1 MNMQKILQEAQKMQ
15 AQLQKDQKELEATI
29 YEGVSSIVSVKMNGK
44 YEVISV
50 DLNLTDDITVDDKD
64 MLEDMIQVAV
74 NDAVKKYQVLRKR
87 KWEDTAKDWQ
97 GLCSYVSE

>member
-64 MLEDMIQVAV
+64 ILENMVQVAI
-74 NDAVKKYQVLRKR
+74 NDAVKKISSDKEKKMGRYG
-87 KWEDTAKDWQ
+87 Q
-97 GLCSYVSE
+97 GLAGLM

>member
-50 DLNLTDDITVDDKD
+50 DLNLTDDITVDDKY
-64 MLEDMIQVAV
+64 MLEDMIQVAI
-74 NDAVKKYQVLRKR
+74 NDAVKKISRDKEKKMGRYG
-87 KWEDTAKDWQ
+87 Q
-97 GLCSYVSE
+97 GLAGLM

>member
-44 YEVISV
+44 YEI
-50 DLNLTDDITVDDKD
+50 I
-64 MLEDMIQVAV
+64 
-74 NDAVKKYQVLRKR
+74 DA
-87 KWEDTAKDWQ
+87 
-97 GLCSYVSE
+97 

>member
-44 YEVISV
+44 YEIISV
-50 DLNLTDDITVDDKD
+50 DLNSFSIMT
-64 MLEDMIQVAV
+64 LEQECGFDP
-74 NDAVKKYQVLRKR
+74 D
-87 KWEDTAKDWQ
+87 
-97 GLCSYVSE
+97 